1 MDHVH
6 LNLAIRA
13 RTGLCSR
20 ALILRQRNRAGQN
33 SQRTA
38 RYNLQKNF
46 FEQGPIHDLPLLRL
60 NSEQNQNTEAFR
72 VSQWPRP
79 PAGRVG

>member
-1 MDHVH
+1 
-6 LNLAIRA
+6 
-13 RTGLCSR
+13 
-20 ALILRQRNRAGQN
+20 LILRQRNRAGQN

-46 FEQGPIHDLPLLRL
+46 FEQGPIHDLLLLRL

-72 VSQWPRP
+72 VSQWPLP
-79 PAGRVG
+79 AAGRVG